1 MPTKKTNTT
10 VKAKPKQHKLMKEGH
25 ASNDP
30 HGVITRHICLSRD
43 LGVGGNLYGGV
54 MLSWIDEA
62 AAIYGMLV
70 VGSERVVTRAFEH
83 AEFRQPVKLGDLVE
97 FIADGYKIGN
107 TSIMVNLR
115 VEILEVSTGHRIDT
129 HRVAVT
135 LVHVSKSGMPMPI
148 HHD

>member
-1 MPTKKTNTT
+1 MPSKPVKKSTKPVSKPVTQPIATKKT
-10 VKAKPKQHKLMKEGH
+10 H
-25 ASNDP
+25 DP

-43 LGVGGNLYGGV
+43 LGVGGNLYGGQ
-54 MLSWIDEA
+54 MLGWIDEA

-107 TSIMVNLR
+107 TSITVKLK

-129 HRVAVT
+129 HGVSVT
-135 LVHVSKSGMPMPI
+135 LVHVSKNGMPMPI
-148 HHD
+148 QHG